1 MFYYPLQD
9 DEEAVF
15 LQPSPKPTRQPPEVK
30 PKPQTTP
37 VFIASAEPGLKE
49 DEEEEDDD
57 EEEDKFM
64 KELQVK
70 IHKSHVNH
78 KYVQSLCLFFLAFF
92 NINSSSIVCGLIL
105 PALLRKPHGNVF
117 MSPSVVQWRKGF
129 CLCEQDYA
137 LPNTSVT
144 VIFNSAFVVQPQRPC
159 HDIRSVI

>member
-37 VFIASAEPGLKE
+37 VFIASAEPGEKE
-49 DEEEEDDD
+49 DKEEEDDD

-70 IHKSHVNH
+70 IHKSHVKPQICTKH
-78 KYVQSLCLFFLAFF
+78 LSIFLSLF
-92 NINSSSIVCGLIL
+92 
-105 PALLRKPHGNVF
+105 
-117 MSPSVVQWRKGF
+117 
-129 CLCEQDYA
+129 
-137 LPNTSVT
+137 
-144 VIFNSAFVVQPQRPC
+144 
-159 HDIRSVI
+159 